1 MKEKQCKKCKD
12 FWPSDTEFF
21 SPVKS
26 LVCRACRSEQ
36 RKEFKRVA
44 KEKKAADAV

>member
-1 MKEKQCKKCKD
+1 MKEKQCKKCKE
-12 FWPSDTEFF
+12 FWPPDSEFF

-36 RKEFKRVA
+36 RREFKRAA
-44 KEKKAADAV
+44 KERKAAGAS